1 MLPQAWGSVQ
11 VLTTGSW
18 PTPAAVKCTLPR
30 ELEACCDDF
39 RAFYLHSHS
48 GRKLAWQTNMG
59 NAGTHSSCTPP
70 RGWKDLV
77 AVLVHPPAAARVG
90 QTCCWL
96 DECA

>member
-1 MLPQAWGSVQ
+1 MAGWRQ

-39 RAFYLHSHS
+39 RTFYLHSHS

-59 NAGTHSSCTPP
+59 HAGALALLSALSPSAP
-70 RGWKDLV
+70 GVVSD
-77 AVLVHPPAAARVG
+77 
-90 QTCCWL
+90 
-96 DECA
+96 